1 MTGAAT
7 KSNVAYDRARRDIV
21 TGVIAA
27 NEAIDETALGQRYGL
42 GRTPIREALKQLRS
56 DQLVVWPDR
65 RSPYV
70 PEIGASQAKSLYEAR
85 SIFETQIAILAAQ
98 RITEDAAA
106 RLDRLAAQEGDWS
119 RRVWPTR
126 RRRSTSSSIEGVAEA
141 TGNPFL
147 VDASTRINVSALRIW
162 YKMVVH
168 DEMIAQEHADI
179 VAALRDTMSAI
190 VRRWK
195 PHHERLPAIHPDE
208 RQSGPGITSRAGD
221 RLNRPNAPP
230 RRTFGTI
237 TPPRRRRGNLG
248 NRLRGS
254 RWSPG

>member
-1 MTGAAT
+1 LMTGAAT
-7 KSNVAYDRARRDIV
+7 KSNVAYDRVRRDIV

-98 RITEDAAA
+98 RITEEAAA
-106 RLDRLAAQEGDWS
+106 RLDRLADEEGDLVAQGLAYEAAEVDLLFH
-119 RRVWPTR
+119 R
-126 RRRSTSSSIEGVAEA
+126 GVAEA

-147 VDASTRINVSALRIW
+147 VDASTRINVAALRIW
-162 YKMVVH
+162 YKMIVH
-168 DEMIAQEHADI
+168 VEMIAQEHADI
-179 VAALRDTMSAI
+179 VAALREHDVERSVAAVERHITNAYGRYVRMSANLDLGSP
-190 VRRWK
+190 V
-195 PHHERLPAIHPDE
+195 ERAI
-208 RQSGPGITSRAGD
+208 G
-221 RLNRPNAPP
+221 
-230 RRTFGTI
+230 
-237 TPPRRRRGNLG
+237 
-248 NRLRGS
+248 
-254 RWSPG
+254 